1 MAPHIISKQRVHG
14 VKTMAKEDS
23 ETYEKVKAQMR
34 EEDSTEKKKPREKQ
48 IKASR
53 RNWRP

>member
-1 MAPHIISKQRVHG
+1 
-14 VKTMAKEDS
+14 MAKEDS

-34 EEDSTEKKKPREKQ
+34 EEDLAEKEKPKAKQ
-48 IKASR
+48 IKASK